1 MCENV
6 QSKREVEKAEQK
18 KNRKNKLSHHDDGL
32 KGKLQN
38 TKLKVL
44 NIICI
49 IIKECLVTFSQEQ
62 KVRSVFDWLFN
73 E

>member
-1 MCENV
+1 MWECAIK
-6 QSKREVEKAEQK
+6 KRSREGRTK

-32 KGKLQN
+32 KGKVQN